1 MEQTRYSQE
10 TIDFIMRRRAR
21 MHIYE
26 TLDPGSSALVVV
38 DMQQAFVA
46 EGAAI
51 ETPAARAIVP
61 NINSLAAAM
70 RETGGTVVWIISTYG
85 PRPEDYWPTFFDHVM
100 SPEAAERFRGALIEG
115 CESHRLYDQLDVV
128 DADPVVSKNRF
139 GAFVGSGGRL
149 EELLRAKGID
159 TLLIAGT
166 VTNMCCE
173 TTARE
178 AAMLSFKTIMVSDA
192 NAGRT
197 QAEHDATLSAFLM
210 GMGDV
215 HTSDALIAMLE
226 AGKYVGDAHLEQP

>member
-1 MEQTRYSQE
+1 MDEQQYPKAA
-10 TIDFIMRRRAR
+10 IDFIMRRRGR
-21 MHIYE
+21 LHIYE
-26 TLDPGSSALVVV
+26 DLTSTKTAFVVV
-38 DMQQAFVA
+38 DMQHAFVA

-51 ETPAARAIVP
+51 ETPAARGIVP
-61 NINSLAAAM
+61 NINRLATAM
-70 RETGGTVVWIISTYG
+70 RAAGGTVVWIISTYG

-100 SPEAAERFRGALIEG
+100 SPEAAARFRGALIEG
-115 CESHRLYDQLDVV
+115 EDSHRIYAPLEVADG
-128 DADPVVSKNRF
+128 DPVVAKNRF

-149 EELLRAKGID
+149 DELLRGSGID

-178 AAMLSFKTIMVSDA
+178 AAMLSYKTIMVADA

-197 QAEHDATLSAFLM
+197 EAEHNATLSAFLQ

-215 HTSDALIAMLE
+215 HNTQDVIDMLE
-226 AGKYVGDAHLEQP
+226 AG